1 MPTCKQHGTNLFF
14 PPRDTGAKSR
24 VGNIRHSEGGKG
36 NKQWGEH
43 GKHTTAYYI
52 LHTTYYYVPNMT
64 NVLVASVAQCQF
76 NCEVHGPVPLHGS
89 HGILTVEPSCQTA
102 LQYFSS
108 GACTASR
115 RGPHAI
121 STVSEWICLGEF
133 WWNRM
138 LSEKPLSCLCIY
150 NPWA

>member
-1 MPTCKQHGTNLFF
+1 MSPDKPHPCQPANSMGPTCFF
-14 PPRDTGAKSR
+14 HRETLGPNQEWATSDTVRGGRAINS
-24 VGNIRHSEGGKG
+24 GESMANILLY
-36 NKQWGEH
+36 
-43 GKHTTAYYI
+43 TAYYI

-64 NVLVASVAQCQF
+64 NVSVDSVARCQF

-133 WWNRM
+133 W
-138 LSEKPLSCLCIY
+138 
-150 NPWA
+150 